1 MNDIHNNIQF
11 KKVYI
16 VGLGPGHKDYMLY
29 GSINNLEKVDIII
42 GFKRAIESLDFIKNN
57 KKIVDKLSEILD
69 YIKENKDKN
78 ISIVASG
85 DPCFYGISNYIKNN
99 YEGKIEIIPGI
110 SSYQYMMAKI
120 NESWQNSFLGSLHG
134 REEEFIEKVKSY
146 EKSIWLT
153 DKNNTPDKLCK
164 RLIKNNIEAEVIV
177 GENLSYKDER
187 IIKGKPDQ
195 LENMSF
201 GELTVVYINQLGQ
214 INIAEKKLQEI
225 TEKIEKDIEE

>member
-1 MNDIHNNIQF
+1 MNDIHNNLQF
-11 KKVYI
+11 KRVYI
-16 VGLGPGHKDYMLY
+16 VGLGPGHKDYMLQ
-29 GSINNLEKVDIII
+29 GAINNLEKVDIII

-57 KKIVDKLSEILD
+57 KKIVNKLSEILD

-153 DKNNTPDKLCK
+153 DKNNSPDKLCGI
-164 RLIKNNIEAEVIV
+164 LTENNIKAEIIV
-177 GENLSYKDER
+177 GENLSYKDEK
-187 IIKGKPDQ
+187 IIKGKPEE

-201 GELTVVYINQLGQ
+201 GELTVVYINRNL
-214 INIAEKKLQEI
+214 LLR
-225 TEKIEKDIEE
+225 

>member
-1 MNDIHNNIQF
+1 MNDIHNNLQF
-11 KKVYI
+11 KRVYI
-16 VGLGPGHKDYMLY
+16 VGLGPGHKDYMLQ
-29 GSINNLEKVDIII
+29 GAINNLEKVDIII

-57 KKIVDKLSEILD
+57 KKIVNKLSEILD

-99 YEGKIEIIPGI
+99 YGGKIEVIPGI

-153 DKNNTPDKLCK
+153 DKNNSPDKLCGI
-164 RLIKNNIEAEVIV
+164 LTENNIKAEIIV
-177 GENLSYKDER
+177 GENLSYKDEK
-187 IIKGKPDQ
+187 IIKGKPEE

-201 GELTVVYINQLGQ
+201 GELTVVYINRNL
-214 INIAEKKLQEI
+214 LLR
-225 TEKIEKDIEE
+225 

>member
-1 MNDIHNNIQF
+1 MNDIHNNLQF
-11 KKVYI
+11 KRVYI
-16 VGLGPGHKDYMLY
+16 VGLGPGHKDYMLQ
-29 GSINNLEKVDIII
+29 GAINNLEKVDIII

-57 KKIVDKLSEILD
+57 KKIVNKLSEILD

-146 EKSIWLT
+146 KKSIWLT
-153 DKNNTPDKLCK
+153 DINNSPDKLCK
-164 RLIKNNIEAEVIV
+164 RLIENNIKAEVIV
-177 GENLSYKDER
+177 GENLSYSDEK
-187 IIKGKPDQ
+187 IIKGKPEE

-201 GELTVVYINQLGQ
+201 GELTVVYIKG
-214 INIAEKKLQEI
+214 
-225 TEKIEKDIEE
+225 DF

>member
-1 MNDIHNNIQF
+1 MNTIHKNLQF
-11 KKVYI
+11 KKIYI
-16 VGLGPGHKDYMLY
+16 VGLGPGHKDYMLS
-29 GSINNLEKVDIII
+29 GAINNLEKVDIII

-57 KKIVDKLSEILD
+57 KKIVNKLSEILD
-69 YIKENKDKN
+69 YIKENRDKS

-99 YEGKIEIIPGI
+99 YGGKIEIIPGI

-153 DKNNTPDKLCK
+153 DINNSPDKLCK
-164 RLIKNNIEAEVIV
+164 RLIENNIKAEVIV
-177 GENLSYKDER
+177 GENLSYSDEK
-187 IIKGKPDQ
+187 IIKGKLEE

-201 GELTVVYINQLGQ
+201 GELTVVYVYNR
-214 INIAEKKLQEI
+214 
-225 TEKIEKDIEE
+225 

>member
-1 MNDIHNNIQF
+1 MNDIHNNLQF
-11 KKVYI
+11 KRVYI
-16 VGLGPGHKDYMLY
+16 VGLGPGHKDYMLN
-29 GSINNLEKVDIII
+29 GAINNLEKVDVII

-57 KKIVDKLSEILD
+57 KKIVNKLSEILY

-99 YEGKIEIIPGI
+99 YGGKIEVIPGI

-134 REEEFIEKVKSY
+134 REEEFIEKIKSY

-153 DKNNTPDKLCK
+153 DINNSPDKLCK
-164 RLIKNNIEAEVIV
+164 RLIENNIKAEVIV
-177 GENLSYKDER
+177 GENLSYSDEK
-187 IIKGKPDQ
+187 IIKGKPEE

-201 GELTVVYINQLGQ
+201 GELTVVYIKG
-214 INIAEKKLQEI
+214 
-225 TEKIEKDIEE
+225 DF

>member
-1 MNDIHNNIQF
+1 MNTIHNNLQF
-11 KKVYI
+11 KKIYI
-16 VGLGPGHKDYMLY
+16 VGLGPGHKDYMLS
-29 GSINNLEKVDIII
+29 GAINDLEKVDIII

-57 KKIVDKLSEILD
+57 KKIVNKLSEILD
-69 YIKENKDKN
+69 YIKENRDKS

-99 YEGKIEIIPGI
+99 YGGKIEVIPGI

-146 EKSIWLT
+146 KKSIWLT
-153 DKNNTPDKLCK
+153 DKNNSPDKLCGI
-164 RLIKNNIEAEVIV
+164 LTENNIKAEIIV
-177 GENLSYKDER
+177 GENLSYKDEK
-187 IIKGKPDQ
+187 IIKGKPEE

-201 GELTVVYINQLGQ
+201 GELTVVYINRNL
-214 INIAEKKLQEI
+214 LLR
-225 TEKIEKDIEE
+225 

>member
-1 MNDIHNNIQF
+1 MNDIHNNLQF
-11 KKVYI
+11 KRVYI
-16 VGLGPGHKDYMLY
+16 VGLGPGHKDYMLN
-29 GSINNLEKVDIII
+29 GAINNLEKVDVII

-57 KKIVDKLSEILD
+57 KKIVNKLSEILY

-153 DKNNTPDKLCK
+153 DKNNSPDKLCR
-164 RLIKNNIEAEVIV
+164 RLIENDIKAEVIV
-177 GENLSYKDER
+177 GENLSYKDEK
-187 IIKGKPDQ
+187 IIKGKPEE

-201 GELTVVYINQLGQ
+201 GELTVVYI
-214 INIAEKKLQEI
+214 KV
-225 TEKIEKDIEE
+225 DF

>member
-1 MNDIHNNIQF
+1 MNTIHKNLQF
-11 KKVYI
+11 NKIYI
-16 VGLGPGHKDYMLY
+16 VGLGPGHKDYILR
-29 GSINNLEKVDIII
+29 GAINNLEKVDVII

-57 KKIVDKLSEILD
+57 KKIVNKLSEILD

-85 DPCFYGISNYIKNN
+85 DPCFYGIGNYIKNN
-99 YEGKIEIIPGI
+99 YEGKIEVIPGI

-153 DKNNTPDKLCK
+153 DKNNSPDKLCGI
-164 RLIKNNIEAEVIV
+164 LTENNIKAEIIV
-177 GENLSYKDER
+177 GENLSYKDEK
-187 IIKGKPDQ
+187 IIKGKPEE

-201 GELTVVYINQLGQ
+201 GELTVVYINRNL
-214 INIAEKKLQEI
+214 LLR
-225 TEKIEKDIEE
+225 

>member
-1 MNDIHNNIQF
+1 MNDIHNNLQF
-11 KKVYI
+11 KRIYI
-16 VGLGPGHKDYMLY
+16 VGLGPGHKDYMLQ
-29 GSINNLEKVDIII
+29 GAINNLEKVDIII

-57 KKIVDKLSEILD
+57 KKIVNKLSEILD

-153 DKNNTPDKLCK
+153 DKNNSPDKLCK
-164 RLIKNNIEAEVIV
+164 RLIENNIKSEIVV
-177 GENLSYKDER
+177 GENLSYEYER
-187 IIKGKPDQ
+187 IIKGKPEE

-201 GELTVVYINQLGQ
+201 GELTVVYI
-214 INIAEKKLQEI
+214 
-225 TEKIEKDIEE
+225 KDDF

>member
-1 MNDIHNNIQF
+1 MNDIHNNLQF
-11 KKVYI
+11 KRVYI
-16 VGLGPGHKDYMLY
+16 VGLGPGHKDYMLQ
-29 GSINNLEKVDIII
+29 GAINNLEKVDIII

-57 KKIVDKLSEILD
+57 KKIVNKLSEILD
-69 YIKENKDKN
+69 YIKENRDKN

-99 YEGKIEIIPGI
+99 YGGKIEVIPGI

-134 REEEFIEKVKSY
+134 REEEFIEKVKIY

-164 RLIKNNIEAEVIV
+164 RLIENNIKAEVIV

-187 IIKGKPDQ
+187 IIKGRPEE

-201 GELTVVYINQLGQ
+201 RELTIVYIKG
-214 INIAEKKLQEI
+214 
-225 TEKIEKDIEE
+225 DF

>member
-1 MNDIHNNIQF
+1 MIHNNLQF
-11 KKVYI
+11 KRVYI
-16 VGLGPGHKDYMLY
+16 VGLGPGHKDYMLQ
-29 GSINNLEKVDIII
+29 GAINNLEKVDIII

-57 KKIVDKLSEILD
+57 KKTVHRLSEILD
-69 YIKENKDKN
+69 YIKENKDKS

-134 REEEFIEKVKSY
+134 REEEFIEKVKNY

-153 DKNNTPDKLCK
+153 DKNNSPDKLCK
-164 RLIKNNIEAEVIV
+164 RLIENNIKAEVIV
-177 GENLSYKDER
+177 GENLSYKDEK
-187 IIKGKPDQ
+187 IIKGKPEE

-201 GELTVVYINQLGQ
+201 GELTVVYI
-214 INIAEKKLQEI
+214 KV
-225 TEKIEKDIEE
+225 DF

>member
-1 MNDIHNNIQF
+1 MNTIHKNLQF
-11 KKVYI
+11 KKIYI
-16 VGLGPGHKDYMLY
+16 VGLGPGHKDYMLS
-29 GSINNLEKVDIII
+29 GAINNLEKVDIII

-57 KKIVDKLSEILD
+57 KKIVNKLSEILD
-69 YIKENKDKN
+69 YIKENRDKS

-99 YEGKIEIIPGI
+99 YGGKIEVIPGI

-153 DKNNTPDKLCK
+153 DINNSPDKLCK
-164 RLIKNNIEAEVIV
+164 RLIENNIEAEVIV
-177 GENLSYKDER
+177 GENLSYSDEK
-187 IIKGKPDQ
+187 IIKGKPEE

-201 GELTVVYINQLGQ
+201 GELTVVYIKG
-214 INIAEKKLQEI
+214 
-225 TEKIEKDIEE
+225 DF

>member
-1 MNDIHNNIQF
+1 MNTIHKNLQF
-11 KKVYI
+11 KKIYI
-16 VGLGPGHKDYMLY
+16 VGLGPGHKDYMLN
-29 GSINNLEKVDIII
+29 GAINNLEKVDIII
-42 GFKRAIESLDFIKNN
+42 GFRRAIESLDFINN
-57 KKIVDKLSEILD
+57 EKKIVNKISEILD

-99 YEGKIEIIPGI
+99 YEGKIEVISGI

-153 DKNNTPDKLCK
+153 DKNNSPDKLCK
-164 RLIKNNIEAEVIV
+164 RLVENNIEAEVIV

-187 IIKGKPDQ
+187 IIKGTSQ
-195 LENMSF
+195 ELENMRFSD
-201 GELTVVYINQLGQ
+201 LTVVYIRVNSEMNVSDL
-214 INIAEKKLQEI
+214 I
-225 TEKIEKDIEE
+225 

>member
-1 MNDIHNNIQF
+1 MKEGILMNDIHNNLQF
-11 KKVYI
+11 KRVYI
-16 VGLGPGHKDYMLY
+16 VGLGPGHKDYMLQ
-29 GSINNLEKVDIII
+29 GAINNLEKVDIII

-57 KKIVDKLSEILD
+57 KKIVNKLSEILD

-153 DKNNTPDKLCK
+153 DKNNSPDKLCGI
-164 RLIKNNIEAEVIV
+164 LTENNIKAEIIV
-177 GENLSYKDER
+177 GENLSYKDEK
-187 IIKGKPDQ
+187 IIKGKPEE

-201 GELTVVYINQLGQ
+201 GELTVVYINRNL
-214 INIAEKKLQEI
+214 LLR
-225 TEKIEKDIEE
+225 

>member
-1 MNDIHNNIQF
+1 MNTIHKNLQF
-11 KKVYI
+11 KKIYI
-16 VGLGPGHKDYMLY
+16 VGLGPGHKDYMLS
-29 GSINNLEKVDIII
+29 GAINNLEKVDIII

-57 KKIVDKLSEILD
+57 KKIVNKLSEILD
-69 YIKENKDKN
+69 YIKENRDKN

-99 YEGKIEIIPGI
+99 YGGKIEVIPGI

-164 RLIKNNIEAEVIV
+164 RLIENNIKAEVIV
-177 GENLSYKDER
+177 GENLSYKDEK
-187 IIKGKPDQ
+187 ITKGKAKE

-201 GELTVVYINQLGQ
+201 GELTVVYIKG
-214 INIAEKKLQEI
+214 
-225 TEKIEKDIEE
+225 DF

>member
-1 MNDIHNNIQF
+1 MNDIHNNLQF
-11 KKVYI
+11 KRVYI
-16 VGLGPGHKDYMLY
+16 VGLGPGHKDYMLN
-29 GSINNLEKVDIII
+29 GAINNLEKVDVII

-57 KKIVDKLSEILD
+57 KKIVNKLSEILY

-99 YEGKIEIIPGI
+99 YGGKIEVIPGI

-134 REEEFIEKVKSY
+134 REEEFIEKIKSY

-164 RLIKNNIEAEVIV
+164 RLIENNIKAEVIV

-187 IIKGKPDQ
+187 IIKGKPEE

-201 GELTVVYINQLGQ
+201 GQLTVVYIKG
-214 INIAEKKLQEI
+214 
-225 TEKIEKDIEE
+225 DF

>member
-1 MNDIHNNIQF
+1 MNDIHNNLQF
-11 KKVYI
+11 KRVYI
-16 VGLGPGHKDYMLY
+16 VGLGPGHKDYMLQ
-29 GSINNLEKVDIII
+29 GAINNLEKVDIII

-57 KKIVDKLSEILD
+57 KKIVNKLSEILD

-146 EKSIWLT
+146 KKSIWLT
-153 DKNNTPDKLCK
+153 DKNNSSDKLCGI
-164 RLIKNNIEAEVIV
+164 LTENNIKAEVIV
-177 GENLSYKDER
+177 GENLSYKDEK
-187 IIKGKPDQ
+187 IIKGKPEE

-201 GELTVVYINQLGQ
+201 GELTVVYINRNL
-214 INIAEKKLQEI
+214 LLR
-225 TEKIEKDIEE
+225 

>member
-1 MNDIHNNIQF
+1 MNDIHNNLQF
-11 KKVYI
+11 KRVYI
-16 VGLGPGHKDYMLY
+16 VGLGPGHKDYMLQ
-29 GSINNLEKVDIII
+29 GAINNLEKVDIII

-57 KKIVDKLSEILD
+57 KKIVNKLSEILD
-69 YIKENKDKN
+69 YIKENRDKN

-99 YEGKIEIIPGI
+99 YGGKIEVIPGI

-153 DKNNTPDKLCK
+153 DKNNSPDKLCGI
-164 RLIKNNIEAEVIV
+164 LTENNIKAEIIV
-177 GENLSYKDER
+177 GENLSYKDEK
-187 IIKGKPDQ
+187 IIKGKPEE

-201 GELTVVYINQLGQ
+201 GELTVVYINRNL
-214 INIAEKKLQEI
+214 LLR
-225 TEKIEKDIEE
+225 

>member
-1 MNDIHNNIQF
+1 MNITQDNLQLR
-11 KKVYI
+11 KVYI

-29 GSINNLEKVDIII
+29 AAIDNLEKADIII

-57 KKIVDKLSEILD
+57 KKIVHKLSEILD

-99 YEGKIEIIPGI
+99 YEEKIEIIPGI

-120 NESWQNSFLGSLHG
+120 NESWQNSYLGSLHG
-134 REEEFIEKVKSY
+134 REEEFIEKVKGY
-146 EKSIWLT
+146 EKTIWLT
-153 DKNNTPDKLCK
+153 DKNNSPDKLCK
-164 RLIKNNIEAEVIV
+164 RLIKNNIKAEVIV

-187 IIKGKPDQ
+187 IIKGKPEE
-195 LENMSF
+195 LENMRF
-201 GELTVVYINQLGQ
+201 GHLTVVYVKCNCFY
-214 INIAEKKLQEI
+214 
-225 TEKIEKDIEE
+225 

>member
-1 MNDIHNNIQF
+1 MNDIHNNLQF
-11 KKVYI
+11 KRVYI
-16 VGLGPGHKDYMLY
+16 VGLGPGHKDYMLQ
-29 GSINNLEKVDIII
+29 GAINNLEKVDVII

-57 KKIVDKLSEILD
+57 KKIVNKLSEILY

-153 DKNNTPDKLCK
+153 DKNNSPDKLCK
-164 RLIKNNIEAEVIV
+164 RLIENNIKAEVIV
-177 GENLSYKDER
+177 GENLSYKGEK
-187 IIKGKPDQ
+187 IIKGKPEE

-201 GELTVVYINQLGQ
+201 GELTVVYI
-214 INIAEKKLQEI
+214 KV
-225 TEKIEKDIEE
+225 DF

>member
-1 MNDIHNNIQF
+1 MNDIHNNLQF
-11 KKVYI
+11 KRVYI
-16 VGLGPGHKDYMLY
+16 VGLGPGHKDYMLQ
-29 GSINNLEKVDIII
+29 GAINNLEKVDIII

-57 KKIVDKLSEILD
+57 KKIVNKLSEILD
-69 YIKENKDKN
+69 YIKENRDKN

-99 YEGKIEIIPGI
+99 YGGKIEVIPGI

-134 REEEFIEKVKSY
+134 REEEFIEKVKSH

-153 DKNNTPDKLCK
+153 DKNNSPDKLCK
-164 RLIKNNIEAEVIV
+164 RLIENNIKAEVIV
-177 GENLSYKDER
+177 GENLSYSDEK
-187 IIKGKPDQ
+187 IIKGKPEE

-201 GELTVVYINQLGQ
+201 GELTVVYIKG
-214 INIAEKKLQEI
+214 
-225 TEKIEKDIEE
+225 DF

>member
-1 MNDIHNNIQF
+1 MNSTQENLQF
-11 KKVYI
+11 RKVYI
-16 VGLGPGHKDYMLY
+16 VGLGPGHKDHMIH
-29 GSINNLEKVDIII
+29 GAINNLENVDVII

-57 KKIVDKLSEILD
+57 KKIVNKLSEILD
-69 YIKENKDKN
+69 YIRENKEEN

-99 YEGKIEIIPGI
+99 YEDKIEVIPGI

-134 REEEFIEKVKSY
+134 REEEFIEKVKDY

-153 DKNNTPDKLCK
+153 DKKNSPDKLCK
-164 RLIKNNIEAEVIV
+164 KLIENNIKAEVTV

-187 IIKGKPDQ
+187 IVKGNPQ
-195 LENMSF
+195 ELENMSF
-201 GELTVVYINQLGQ
+201 GELTIVYINRVFGFRGSFTTT
-214 INIAEKKLQEI
+214 KV
-225 TEKIEKDIEE
+225 

>member
-1 MNDIHNNIQF
+1 MNTIHKNLQF
-11 KKVYI
+11 NKIYI
-16 VGLGPGHKDYMLY
+16 VGLGPGHKDYMLR
-29 GSINNLEKVDIII
+29 GAINNLEKVDVII

-57 KKIVDKLSEILD
+57 KKIVNKLSEILD

-85 DPCFYGISNYIKNN
+85 DPCFYGIGNYIKKN
-99 YEGKIEIIPGI
+99 YEGKIEVIPGI

-153 DKNNTPDKLCK
+153 DKNNSPDKLCGI
-164 RLIKNNIEAEVIV
+164 LTENNIKAEIIV
-177 GENLSYKDER
+177 GENLSYKDEK
-187 IIKGKPDQ
+187 IIKGKPEE

-201 GELTVVYINQLGQ
+201 GELTVVYINRNL
-214 INIAEKKLQEI
+214 LLR
-225 TEKIEKDIEE
+225 